1 MPLDPISRVRRFN
14 RVVTA
19 EVGAL
24 DTSFL
29 GRGRPLGAARVLNA
43 IGKGQSDVA
52 AIREYLG
59 LDSGLMSRLLRSLE
73 DQGLIETI
81 PHPEDARRRIARLTK
96 AGGDEFQA
104 YEALSDAQAEAF
116 LSRHSRPDELLR
128 AMDLVA
134 SALGRGHIVVEEMD
148 PRHSD
153 ARYCLGE
160 YYAELAR
167 RFENGFDVSLSRD
180 PDAADMVRPRGAFL
194 VATSDGLPIGCVG
207 LKGSGGDIAEI
218 KRLWIAPSAR
228 GLGLARRLM
237 TAAEDIARELS
248 IRILRLDTNSA
259 LPEAQQLYRS
269 TGWSEIDRF
278 NDDPYPDTF
287 FEKCL

>member
-1 MPLDPISRVRRFN
+1 MSLDPISRVRRFN
-14 RVVTA
+14 RTVTS

-29 GRGRPLGAARVLNA
+29 GRGRPLGTARVLNA
-43 IGKGQSDVA
+43 IGHGQSDVA

-59 LDSGLMSRLLRSLE
+59 LDSGLMSRLLRGLE
-73 DQGLIETI
+73 DEGLIETVA
-81 PHPEDARRRIARLTK
+81 HPEDARRRVARLTK
-96 AGGDEFQA
+96 AGRAEFQA

-116 LSRHSRPDELLR
+116 LARHSRPEELLR

-134 SALGRGHIVVEEMD
+134 SALGRSRIMLEEMD
-148 PRHSD
+148 PRGDD

-167 RFENGFDVSLSRD
+167 RFEQGFDVSLSRD
-180 PDAADMVRPRGAFL
+180 PEASDMIRPRGAFL
-194 VATSDGLPIGCVG
+194 VAMSDGLPLGCVG
-207 LKGSGGDIAEI
+207 LKGTGGEVAEI
-218 KRLWIAPSAR
+218 KRLWVAPSAR

-237 TAAEDIARELS
+237 NAAKDIARDLS
-248 IRILRLDTNSA
+248 IKCLRLDTNSA
-259 LPEAQQLYRS
+259 LSEAQQLYRS
-269 TGWSEIDRF
+269 TGWNEIERF

-287 FEKCL
+287 FEKHL